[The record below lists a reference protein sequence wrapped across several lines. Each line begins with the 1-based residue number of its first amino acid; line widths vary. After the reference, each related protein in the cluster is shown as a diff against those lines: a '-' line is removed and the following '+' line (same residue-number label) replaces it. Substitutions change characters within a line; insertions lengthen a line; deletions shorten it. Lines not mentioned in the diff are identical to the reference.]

1 MISLGED
8 GKKSLPLIPVRGV
21 VVFPNMIT
29 SFPVGRDKSVAAMKK
44 GMAEY
49 NSRVLLVAQKD
60 AANTDPNEDDIYN
73 VGVVAS
79 VKQTIM
85 MPGNTTHVIV
95 EGIER
100 ARILELKDSGKYF
113 TAVYESVAQD
123 TDEEFSDETVA
134 FMRVVS
140 DAFSSYYKMTGT
152 KTGTQEPVASVVS
165 AKKPGHLS
173 DIISSAI
180 TMPVDEKQKILEIF
194 DPDERLKYV
203 YEKLLR
209 EMNILELKRVI
220 ESKVKKN
227 LDKSQRDYYLREELK
242 VIHEELGDTDE
253 IQAEI
258 DKYMEMVKNKKLP
271 KHAETVVVKEIQHL
285 KRIPV
290 TTPEANVVRSY
301 IEYML
306 SIPWSEK
313 TEDNK
318 DLLNAEKILEED
330 HYGLKKVKE
339 RIIEYLAVR
348 MNTEETNSTI
358 LCLVGPPGVGK
369 TSIAKSI
376 ARALG
381 RKYVRMSLGGVKDEA
396 EIRGHRKTYVSA
408 MPGRIINAMKQ
419 AGTINPLMLLDEVD
433 KLGSSVQG
441 DPSAAL
447 LEVLDSAQNSTFRD
461 HYIEVEYDLSKVLF
475 ICTANDASAVP
486 SALRDRMELIELSGY
501 TSEEKKQIAIR
512 HLIPKQLKEN
522 GLKKSQLKIT
532 DGAVEAIISGYCR
545 EAGVRQQERVIGKL
559 CRMAVKQIL
568 TGEKKTVRITEKN
581 IASYLGNPRFGR
593 DIEIKEPM
601 VGIVRGLAWTQ
612 VGGETLLIE
621 VNTMQGSGR
630 LELTG
635 NMGKVM
641 QESAKVAFSYIRSR
655 AADLGI
661 DIHFYKE
668 TDISLHIPEGA
679 VPKDGPSAGITMTT
693 AMVSALTDKPVRND
707 IAMTGEV
714 TIRGRVLPI
723 GGLNEK
729 VLAAKRIGITDIIVP
744 LANEMDVREMPD
756 EVKEGVNFIF
766 VNDMR
771 QVFDNAFVEGK

>member
-1 MISLGED
+1 MNDET
-8 GKKSLPLIPVRGV
+8 KKSLPLIPVRGA

-29 SFPVGRDKSVAAMKK
+29 SFPMGREKSSAAMKK
-44 GMAEY
+44 AMAEHK
-49 NSRVLLVAQKD
+49 SRVVLAAQKD
-60 AANTDPNEDDIYN
+60 IANLEPDKDDVYR

-79 VKQTIM
+79 IKQTLM

-95 EGIER
+95 EGLER
-100 ARILELKDSGKYF
+100 AKIIDIKDNGKYF
-113 TAVYESVAQD
+113 TAEYESVPQD
-123 TDEEFSDETVA
+123 TDEEFDDSTAA

-140 DAFSSYYKMTGT
+140 DTFSEYYKMTGT
-152 KTGTQEPVASVVS
+152 KGSQEPVTSVIN
-165 AKKPGHLS
+165 AKKPGQLT
-173 DIISSAI
+173 DIISAAI
-180 TMPVDEKQKILEIF
+180 TMPVDEKQKILEMF
-194 DPDERLKYV
+194 DRSERLKYI

-209 EMNILELKRVI
+209 EINILKLKKSI

-227 LDKSQRDYYLREELK
+227 MDKSQREYYLREELK
-242 VIHEELGDTDE
+242 VIHDELGDTDE
-253 IQAEI
+253 VQAEI
-258 DKYMEMVKNKKLP
+258 DKYMAMVKAKNMPEKV
-271 KHAETVVVKEIQHL
+271 ETVVVKEIQRL

-290 TTPEANVVRSY
+290 TTPEANVARSY

-306 SIPWSEK
+306 NIPWSEK
-313 TEDNK
+313 TEDSK
-318 DLLNAEKILEED
+318 DLLRAEQILEED
-330 HYGLKKVKE
+330 HYGMKKVKE
-339 RIIEYLAVR
+339 RIIEYLAIR

-369 TSIAKSI
+369 TSVAKSI

-433 KLGSSVQG
+433 KLGSSMQG
-441 DPSAAL
+441 DPAAAL
-447 LEVLDSAQNSTFRD
+447 LEVLDSEQNSTFRD

-475 ICTANDASAVP
+475 ICTANDASAIP
-486 SALRDRMELIELSGY
+486 SALRDRMEIIELSGY

-522 GLKKSQLKIT
+522 GLKKSQLKID
-532 DGAVEAIISGYCR
+532 DGAVEMIIRGYCR
-545 EAGVRQQERVIGKL
+545 EAGVRKQERVIGKL

-581 IASYLGNPRFGR
+581 IISYLGNPKLGR
-593 DIEIKEPM
+593 DLELKESA

-621 VNTMQGSGR
+621 VNTMQGSGK

-641 QESAKVAFSYIRSR
+641 QESARVAFSYIRSK
-655 AADLGI
+655 AAALGV
-661 DIHFYKE
+661 DVHFYKE

-693 AMVSALTDKPVRND
+693 AMVSALTNKPVRND
-707 IAMTGEV
+707 IAMTGEI

-729 VLAAKRIGITDIIVP
+729 VLAAKRLGIMNIILP
-744 LANEMDVREMPD
+744 EANELDIREMPD
-756 EVKEGVNFIF
+756 EIKNDMNFIY
-766 VNDMR
+766 VNDIE
-771 QVFDNAFVEGK
+771 QVLENAFVGGR